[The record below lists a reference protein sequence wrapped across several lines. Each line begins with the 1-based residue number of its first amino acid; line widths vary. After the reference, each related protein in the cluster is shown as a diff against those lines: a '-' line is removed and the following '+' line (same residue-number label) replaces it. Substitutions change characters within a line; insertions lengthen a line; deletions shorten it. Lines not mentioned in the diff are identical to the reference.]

1 MMNAH
6 LLTISMTLPLPRAQV
21 FAFFAEAANLG
32 RITPPEL
39 HFQIV
44 TPGPIDMR
52 PGTLIDYV
60 IRLYGVPLRWRT
72 SISRWDPPNEFVDE
86 QVRGPYALWV
96 HRHRFAET
104 SEGTRIE
111 DEVRYSL
118 RFAPLG
124 NLAHPF
130 VARQL
135 ARIFAYR
142 QDAVRRI
149 LLGD

>member
-6 LLTISMTLPLPRAQV
+6 LLTFSMTLPLPRAQV
-21 FAFFAEAANLG
+21 FTFFAEAANLG

-104 SEGTRIE
+104 PGGTRIE

-118 RFAPLG
+118 PFAPLG

-149 LLGD
+149 LLGN